1 MRKHFF
7 GKVVLAV
14 LLAGSLTACANA
26 DMVKVKVTNKTDA
39 TISIAFAQAQTD
51 SGGED
56 FSADCSKGW
65 WNIEAGQT
73 KTINTYDHSPFHTVF
88 FYATSKGGKRIWAGK
103 PGNDPMSGDHA
114 FWIHPKKAFNVEG
127 KKITDGK
134 KVYFRRLSYD
144 FGETVV
150 LNLTVKK

>member
-51 SGGED
+51 TGGAE
-56 FSADCSKGW
+56 FGPDCSKGW
-65 WNIEAGQT
+65 WNIQPGQT
-73 KTINTYDHSPFHTVF
+73 KTINTYGHSPFHSVY
-88 FYATSKGGKRIWAGK
+88 FYATSNGGKRVWSGK
-103 PGNDPMSGDHA
+103 PENASRLGDHA

-127 KKITDGK
+127 KKIPDGK
-134 KVYFRRLSYD
+134 KVSFRCLKDSYM
-144 FGETVV
+144 GTVV